1 MLATLA
7 VLAIGYRYWSA
18 FLAAKALALSDAP
31 PLDPRHLPSD
41 REAARQGVHGMAR
54 RRADGGSDA
63 VRPPDRRC
71 VGSRSSGSLPCR
83 MPRWAA
89 AGERAAEHARR
100 LLL

>member
-41 REAARQGVHGMAR
+41 REAARQGVTGWL
-54 RRADGGSDA
+54 DA
-63 VRPPDRRC
+63 VLTAGLTPCVLLIVAALDRGAPEAFPAGCHAGPQPASARPNMPDGC
-71 VGSRSSGSLPCR
+71 C
-83 MPRWAA
+83 
-89 AGERAAEHARR
+89 
-100 LLL
+100 